1 MIVFSAVDS
10 GVLSGLPRGQLDR
23 SRTGDILH
31 RLACTFCKQK
41 CESPTKVRRT
51 PQGPRLVGD
60 VAQLVRV
67 PACRAGCCGFESR
80 RPRQSWPFFHDS
92 HHDLKRRI
100 LSMYS
105 QHVFSARILSM
116 YFQHVFSAR
125 ILSTSSQHVISAQAT
140 SGFSELHSYIPHN

>member
-23 SRTGDILH
+23 SRTGDILQ

-41 CESPTKVRRT
+41 CESPAKVRRT

-92 HHDLKRRI
+92 PHDLKRSI
-100 LSMYS
+100 LSAVFSAQYS
-105 QHVFSARILSM
+105 QRSILSAVFSAR
-116 YFQHVFSAR
+116 A
-125 ILSTSSQHVISAQAT
+125 A
-140 SGFSELHSYIPHN
+140 SGFPNFIHAFSKMNKLPSMSVKTLG

>member
-23 SRTGDILH
+23 SRTGDILQ
-31 RLACTFCKQK
+31 RLACAFCKQK
-41 CESPTKVRRT
+41 CESPAKVRRT

-100 LSMYS
+100 LSM
-105 QHVFSARILSM
+105 
-116 YFQHVFSAR
+116 
-125 ILSTSSQHVISAQAT
+125 SSQRRPRVGSLSFIHTFPIINKLSSMSVKT
-140 SGFSELHSYIPHN
+140 RGWNDC

>member
-1 MIVFSAVDS
+1 MIVFSAVGS

-105 QHVFSARILSM
+105 QHVFSACIFSTYSQHVISARILSM
-116 YFQHVFSAR
+116 YF
-125 ILSTSSQHVISAQAT
+125 QHVISAQAT

>member
-105 QHVFSARILSM
+105 QHVFSARILST
-116 YFQHVFSAR
+116 YSQHVISAR
-125 ILSTSSQHVISAQAT
+125 HLSTSSQHVISAQAT

>member
-23 SRTGDILH
+23 SRTGDILQ
-31 RLACTFCKQK
+31 RLACAFCKQK
-41 CESPTKVRRT
+41 CESPAKVRRT
-51 PQGPRLVGD
+51 PKGPRLVGD

-105 QHVFSARILSM
+105 Q
-116 YFQHVFSAR
+116 YVFSAR
-125 ILSTSSQHVISAQAT
+125 ILSTYSQRRPRVGSLSFIHTFPIINKLSSMSVKT
-140 SGFSELHSYIPHN
+140 RGWNDC